1 MRRFKF
7 RLETVLRH
15 RETIESLREQEFAA
29 AQGYLQAIEARIAT
43 LQEEF
48 RQMVAG
54 RPGGAQGERFDTQ
67 EIVDRERYVETL
79 LAAIAQ
85 MQRRAEAARV
95 QAEEKRRALVAARQA
110 REAVSH
116 LRDKDLVAHVALGN
130 KLEQEALDELA
141 TLRHTRSMKTQ
152 SQGNSTTNVTVKEAA

>member
-15 RETIESLREQEFAA
+15 RETIETLREQEFAA
-29 AQGYLQAIEARIAT
+29 AQGYLQALEARIAA

-48 RQMVAG
+48 RQTVAG

-67 EIVDRERYVETL
+67 EIADRERYVETL
-79 LAAIAQ
+79 LAAIGQ

-95 QAEEKRRALVAARQA
+95 QAEEKRQALVAARQA

-116 LRDKDLVAHVALGN
+116 LKEKDLGAHIALGN

-141 TLRHTRSMKTQ
+141 TLRHVRGMKTQ
-152 SQGNSTTNVTVKEAA
+152 SPQNSTTDVTAKEAA